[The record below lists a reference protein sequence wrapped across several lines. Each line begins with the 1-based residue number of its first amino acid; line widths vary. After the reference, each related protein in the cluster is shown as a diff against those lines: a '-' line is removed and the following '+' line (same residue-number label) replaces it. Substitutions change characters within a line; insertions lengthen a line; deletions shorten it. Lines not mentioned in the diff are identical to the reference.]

1 MRVLQHGHRIRVRNN
16 SLAIWRRT
24 WGKVGCGGGPAGAR
38 SAHLFSPKPHVLEEA
53 QGDHGQ
59 NHVVAQGHP
68 VATLQVIEAE
78 FFLHLLV
85 PLFADPPGL
94 DIGGQNRQ
102 RRALG
107 VR

>member
-1 MRVLQHGHRIRVRNN
+1 LWAALALLCHSKYLGKYGMRVLQHGHRIRVRNN

-59 NHVVAQGHP
+59 NHVVA
-68 VATLQVIEAE
+68 
-78 FFLHLLV
+78 
-85 PLFADPPGL
+85 
-94 DIGGQNRQ
+94 
-102 RRALG
+102 
-107 VR
+107 